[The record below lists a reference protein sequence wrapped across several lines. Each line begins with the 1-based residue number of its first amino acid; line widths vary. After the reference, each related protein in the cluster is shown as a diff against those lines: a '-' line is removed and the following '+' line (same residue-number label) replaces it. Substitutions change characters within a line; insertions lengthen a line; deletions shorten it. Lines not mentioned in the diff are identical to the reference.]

1 MNYRNKYKK
10 YKNKYNKLKLQLGS
24 SLVENIELI
33 INNFKF
39 IESNKLYDSQ
49 NSLNFI
55 LDIALDSVNNNI
67 YVLHTLPNRISKIS
81 LLDNTIIKE
90 ILLESGID
98 TIEPYSITLYN
109 NFILFNNDSHLY
121 FYNLDLVEIYKY
133 NLIDNGKLILTTN
146 PNDDI
151 DIDDYESRIDI
162 FSITSIDINNKFLLL
177 TNKYFNEIIVIKYNI
192 NIDENINSMNN
203 NIESI
208 NSIKGNDDN
217 ELYLPKKCKF
227 INDDIILILD
237 YYGLFFYNIKGD
249 FLSKFSLDMINDE
262 LVIYHDFDILNR
274 NSILLSTNKGLY
286 NIIIQNDDDKIY
298 LNFKKINIL
307 NDIYLK
313 IDRSCISDNCLKNM
327 ETEIK
332 SIKIGIIDDIT
343 KIFFSLNQLIIIG
356 EINVPN

>member
-133 NLIDNGKLILTTN
+133 NLIEYNGPEQTTC
-146 PNDDI
+146 
-151 DIDDYESRIDI
+151 S
-162 FSITSIDINNKFLLL
+162 TSI
-177 TNKYFNEIIVIKYNI
+177 
-192 NIDENINSMNN
+192 
-203 NIESI
+203 
-208 NSIKGNDDN
+208 
-217 ELYLPKKCKF
+217 
-227 INDDIILILD
+227 
-237 YYGLFFYNIKGD
+237 
-249 FLSKFSLDMINDE
+249 
-262 LVIYHDFDILNR
+262 
-274 NSILLSTNKGLY
+274 
-286 NIIIQNDDDKIY
+286 
-298 LNFKKINIL
+298 
-307 NDIYLK
+307 
-313 IDRSCISDNCLKNM
+313 
-327 ETEIK
+327 
-332 SIKIGIIDDIT
+332 
-343 KIFFSLNQLIIIG
+343 
-356 EINVPN
+356 